1 MTDAQ
6 WKEIKPELPPPSK
19 DGRPEKYPR
28 RDIVDGIL
36 YMTHNGCVWRALP
49 SDFPP
54 CWTVYSYFKKWR
66 DDGTTAKINNSLR
79 RKARIAEG
87 RDPEPSA
94 AIIDSQSVK
103 AASTVGANSRGYD
116 AGKKVNGRKRF
127 IVVDTLGMLLAV
139 LVTAAS
145 AHDHHGGQRLLA
157 DMHVSHRRTRH
168 VFADSGFAGT
178 FVEWARDILNT
189 TVEVV
194 RKKPD
199 QTGFVVLP
207 KRWVVERTL
216 AWIMAC
222 RRLCRDYE
230 RRTDTS
236 ESFIQWAMIKKMS
249 RWLAR
254 RSDTDRRTPN
264 VSTAAA

>member
-1 MTDAQ
+1 
-6 WKEIKPELPPPSK
+6 
-19 DGRPEKYPR
+19 
-28 RDIVDGIL
+28 
-36 YMTHNGCVWRALP
+36 
-49 SDFPP
+49 
-54 CWTVYSYFKKWR
+54 
-66 DDGTTAKINNSLR
+66 
-79 RKARIAEG
+79 
-87 RDPEPSA
+87 
-94 AIIDSQSVK
+94 VK
-103 AASTVGANSRGYD
+103 AASTVGADSRGYD
-116 AGKKVNGRKRF
+116 NGKKINGRKRF
-127 IVVDTLGMLLAV
+127 IVVDTLGMLLCM

-145 AHDHHGGQRLLA
+145 AHDHHGGKRLLF
-157 DMHVSHRRTRH
+157 DMYVSHRRTRH
-168 VFADSGFAGT
+168 VCADSGFAGT
-178 FVEWARDILNT
+178 FVTWAKNMLRT

-230 RRTDTS
+230 RRTDSS

-254 RSDTDRRTPN
+254 HGGDAAHTDRQTPS
-264 VSTAAA
+264 VSATAA